1 MDYNV
6 EKLHA
11 KQVGFFLKNNPFAIK
26 ERIQLLKKL
35 KTEIDS
41 QEEAIIE
48 ALKEDF
54 SKPAFESMVT
64 EVVVVHKELDLFI
77 KNLKS
82 WSKPEKVSSS
92 LLNFPSSDRMYH
104 RPYGNVLIIAPW
116 NYPFQLAINPLIA
129 AIATGNTV
137 TLKPSEL
144 TPNTAALLEKIIKK
158 VFTKDQAVVI
168 QGDKEVVQQ
177 LLALKWNFIFFTGSV
192 SVGKIVHQAAA
203 KHLTPV
209 VLELGG
215 KNPCIVES
223 SAKIQL
229 TAKRIVWGKFL
240 NAGQTCIAPDYVLVH
255 KSVKPALIKALKNEI
270 IEAYGKNTIDSPDY
284 ARIINKSNFERLKAL
299 IDKEKVEFGGQTEA
313 ESNFIAPTLIDE
325 PELSDKV
332 MEEEIFGPILPIIS
346 YDEESEL
353 KKIICSYAAP
363 LAFFVFTE
371 NKTFAENIIAR
382 FPFGGGVINDVVI
395 HFANEKL
402 PFGGVGNS
410 GIGAYHGQHS
420 FNCFTHQQ
428 SVVNHKTWI
437 DIPFRY
443 APYGNKISWI
453 KKFKNWL

>member
-1 MDYNV
+1 MKQNIQ
-6 EKLHA
+6 EIHA
-11 KQVGFFLKNNPFAIK
+11 KQVDFFLKNNPLSIK

-35 KTEIDS
+35 KQEIDS
-41 QEEAIIE
+41 QEDAIIK
-48 ALKEDF
+48 ALKDDF
-54 SKPAFESMVT
+54 KKPAFETMVT
-64 EVVVVHKELDLFI
+64 EVVVVYKELDLFI
-77 KNLKS
+77 KNLES

-92 LLNFPSSDRMYH
+92 LLNFPSSDRIYH

-144 TPNTAALLEKIIKK
+144 TPNTAALLENIIKK
-158 VFTKDQAVVI
+158 VFTEDQAAVI
-168 QGDKEVVQQ
+168 KGDKEIAQE
-177 LLALKWNFIFFTGSV
+177 LLDLKWNFIFFTGSV
-192 SVGKIVHQAAA
+192 PVGKIVHQAAA
-203 KHLTPV
+203 KNLTPV
-209 VLELGG
+209 TLELGG
-215 KNPCIVES
+215 KNPCLVES
-223 SAKIQL
+223 TAKIQL

-255 KSVKPALIKALKNEI
+255 KSVKPALIKALKEEI
-270 IEAYGKNTIDSPDY
+270 IAAYGKNTIDSPDY
-284 ARIINKSNFERLKAL
+284 ARIVNQSNFERLKGL
-299 IDKEKVEFGGQTEA
+299 IDQEKVEFGGQTDA

-325 PELSDKV
+325 PKLSDKV
-332 MEEEIFGPILPIIS
+332 MESEIFGPILPIIS
-346 YDEESEL
+346 YDQESEL
-353 KKIICSYAAP
+353 SEIIRSYPAP

-371 NKTFAENIIAR
+371 NKAFAENIMAQ

-410 GIGAYHGQHS
+410 GIGAYHGKHS

-443 APYGNKISWI
+443 APYGNKLTWI
-453 KKFKNWL
+453 KKFKSWL

>member
-1 MDYNV
+1 MSYNV

-11 KQVGFFLKNNPFAIK
+11 KQVDFFLKSNPFSIK
-26 ERIQLLKKL
+26 ERIQLLQKL
-35 KTEIDS
+35 KQEINN
-41 QEEAIIE
+41 QEDAIVE

-54 SKPAFESMVT
+54 QKPAFESMVT
-64 EVVVVHKELDLFI
+64 EIVIVYKELDLFI

-92 LLNFPSSDRMYH
+92 LLNFPSSDRIYH

-144 TPNTAALLEKIIKK
+144 TPKTAALLEKIIKNT
-158 VFTKDQAVVI
+158 FTEAQAVVI
-168 QGDKEVVQQ
+168 QGDKEVAQQ
-177 LLALKWNFIFFTGSV
+177 LLDLKWNFIFFTGSV
-192 SVGKIVHQAAA
+192 PVGKIVHQAAA
-203 KHLTPV
+203 KNLTPV
-209 VLELGG
+209 TLELGG

-223 SAKIQL
+223 TAKIQL

-255 KSVKPALIKALKNEI
+255 KSVKPALIKALKEEI
-270 IEAYGKNTIDSPDY
+270 IASYGKNTIDSPDY
-284 ARIINKSNFERLKAL
+284 ARIINSSHFERLKDL
-299 IDKEKVEFGGQTEA
+299 IDKEKVAFGGQTDA
-313 ESNFIAPTLIDE
+313 ETNFIAPTLIDD
-325 PELSDKV
+325 PKLSDKV

-346 YDEESEL
+346 YDEEIEL
-353 KKIICSYAAP
+353 KKIIQSYAAP

-371 NKTFAENIIAR
+371 NQAFAERIMAQ

-410 GIGAYHGQHS
+410 GIGAYHGKHS
-420 FNCFTHQQ
+420 FQCFTHQQ

-437 DIPFRY
+437 DVPFRY
-443 APYGNKISWI
+443 APYGNKLSWI
-453 KKFKNWL
+453 KKFTNWL

>member
-1 MDYNV
+1 MKQNIQ
-6 EKLHA
+6 EIHA
-11 KQVGFFLKNNPFAIK
+11 KQVDFFLKNNPLPIK

-35 KTEIDS
+35 KQEIDS
-41 QEEAIIE
+41 QEDAIIE
-48 ALKEDF
+48 ALKDDF
-54 SKPAFESMVT
+54 NKSAFETMVT

-77 KNLKS
+77 KNLES

-92 LLNFPSSDRMYH
+92 LLNFPSSDRIYH

-144 TPNTAALLEKIIKK
+144 TPNTAALLENIIKK
-158 VFTKDQAVVI
+158 IFTEDQAAVI
-168 QGDKEVVQQ
+168 QGDKEVAQQ
-177 LLALKWNFIFFTGSV
+177 LLDLKWDFIFFTGSV
-192 SVGKIVHQAAA
+192 PVGKIVHQAAA
-203 KHLTPV
+203 KNLTPV
-209 VLELGG
+209 TLELGG

-223 SAKIQL
+223 TAKIQL

-255 KSVKPALIKALKNEI
+255 KSVKPALIKALKEEI
-270 IEAYGKNTIDSPDY
+270 IAAYGKNTIDSPDY
-284 ARIINKSNFERLKAL
+284 ARIVNQSNFERLKGL
-299 IDKEKVEFGGQTEA
+299 IDQEKVEFGGQTDA

-325 PELSDKV
+325 PKLSDKV
-332 MEEEIFGPILPIIS
+332 MESEIFGPILPIFS
-346 YDEESEL
+346 YDQESEL
-353 KKIICSYAAP
+353 SEIIRSYPAP

-371 NKTFAENIIAR
+371 NKAFAENIMAQ

-410 GIGAYHGQHS
+410 GIGAYHGKHS

-428 SVVNHKTWI
+428 SVVDHKTWI

-443 APYGNKISWI
+443 APYGNKLNWI

>member
-1 MDYNV
+1 MKQHIQ
-6 EKLHA
+6 ELHA
-11 KQVGFFLKNNPFAIK
+11 QQVDFFLENNPFSLK
-26 ERIQLLKKL
+26 QRIQLLKKL
-35 KTEIDS
+35 KKEINA
-41 QEEAIIE
+41 QEDAIIE

-64 EVVVVHKELDLFI
+64 EVVVVYKELDLFI
-77 KNLKS
+77 KNLEF

-92 LLNFPSSDRMYH
+92 LLNFPSSDKIYH

-144 TPNTAALLEKIIKK
+144 TPHTASLLKKVINK
-158 VFTKDQAVVI
+158 VFTEEHAVVI
-168 QGDKEVVQQ
+168 QGDEEVAQQ
-177 LLALKWNFIFFTGSV
+177 LLNLKWNFIFFTGSV
-192 SVGKIVHQAAA
+192 AVGKIVNQAAA
-203 KHLTPV
+203 KNLTPV

-223 SAKIQL
+223 TAKIQL

-255 KSVKPALIKALKNEI
+255 KSVKPALIKALKEEI
-270 IEAYGKNTIDSPDY
+270 IASYGKNTIDSPDY
-284 ARIINKSNFERLKAL
+284 ARIINSSHFERLESL
-299 IDKEKVEFGGQTEA
+299 IDEEKVAFGGQTDA
-313 ESNFIAPTLIDE
+313 ESNFIAPTLIEE
-325 PELSDKV
+325 PALNDKV
-332 MEEEIFGPILPIIS
+332 MGGEIFGPILPIIS
-346 YDEESEL
+346 YDEEREL
-353 KKIICSYAAP
+353 KKIISSYAAS

-371 NKTFAENIIAR
+371 NKDFAENIMAQ

-410 GIGAYHGQHS
+410 GIGAYHGKHS

-443 APYGNKISWI
+443 APYGNKLSWI
-453 KKFKNWL
+453 KRFKNWL